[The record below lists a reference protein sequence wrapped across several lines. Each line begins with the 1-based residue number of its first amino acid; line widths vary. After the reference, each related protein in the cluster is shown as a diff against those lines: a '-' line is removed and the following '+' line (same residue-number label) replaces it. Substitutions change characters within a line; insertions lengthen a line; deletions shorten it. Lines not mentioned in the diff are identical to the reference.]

1 LGLSQTVHHGDF
13 EMTDA
18 HKETIKVLN
27 DLIETSK
34 DGEAG
39 FKDLA
44 ENTNNAELKGV
55 FTADTASGAAELQA
69 YVRQL
74 GGEAETTTSV
84 AGDLHRRW
92 VDLKSAI
99 TGKDDVALLNE
110 AERGEDVAKKS
121 YTKALENKDVTPEA
135 HALIQKQ
142 FEGVMRNHDKIK
154 ALRDAARAQK

>member
-1 LGLSQTVHHGDF
+1 
-13 EMTDA
+13 MTDA

-44 ENTNNAELKGV
+44 ENTKNPELKAV
-55 FTADTASGAAELQA
+55 FTAAASDTASGAAELQNE
-69 YVRQL
+69 VRKL
-74 GGEAETTTSV
+74 GGEPETTTSV

-121 YTKALENKDVTPEA
+121 YTKALENHDVTPEVRA
-135 HALIQKQ
+135 VIQKQ
-142 FEGVMRNHDKIK
+142 FDGVMRNHDKIK